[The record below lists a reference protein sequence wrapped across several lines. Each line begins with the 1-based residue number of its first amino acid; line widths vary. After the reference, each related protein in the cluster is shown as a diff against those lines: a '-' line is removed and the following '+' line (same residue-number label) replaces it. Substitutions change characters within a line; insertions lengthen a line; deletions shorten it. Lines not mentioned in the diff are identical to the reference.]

1 MIAAA
6 EHFVAPPHWEWYIVG
21 YFFLAGIAGG
31 SYVLGTMMRLWG
43 SPADEGTAR
52 IAYYISFPALL
63 GCPLL
68 LTLDLGQPGRFW
80 HMLIDSSPG
89 GRLVFKYWTPM
100 SLGAWGLA
108 VFGVFALIS
117 FVDALALDRRLRF
130 AALDRALGLLHGTAG
145 RIFMIVGSLVALFVA
160 SYTGV
165 LLSVSNQPV
174 WSDTATLGGLFLA
187 SGLSGAAAV
196 LLLAAR
202 LRRGSASTVERIAQA
217 DSYFV
222 VLEVGLIAAL
232 MVTVAIAGSLTQLVG
247 GRWGALWAVVG
258 VVVVAGL
265 AVHYRMPL
273 ARRIPLYAIAPLTIA
288 GVWVLRTVVIFSAQ
302 S

>member
-31 SYVLGTMMRLWG
+31 SYVLGTMLRLWG
-43 SPADEGTAR
+43 SPSDEGASR
-52 IAYYISFPALL
+52 LAFYISFPALL
-63 GCPLL
+63 LCPLL
-68 LTLDLGQPGRFW
+68 LTLDLGRPGRFW
-80 HMLIDSSPG
+80 HMLIDTSPG

-108 VFGVFALIS
+108 VFGVFALVS
-117 FVDALALDRRLRF
+117 FVEALVSDRRLRMGW
-130 AALDRALGLLHGTAG
+130 LDRAMGVLRGNGG
-145 RIFMIVGSLVALFVA
+145 RVFNVVGSLFALFVA

-174 WSDTATLGGLFLA
+174 WSDSAALGGLFLV

-202 LRRGSASTVERIAQA
+202 YRRGTAGTVERISQA

-222 VLEVGLIAAL
+222 VLEVGLIGAL
-232 MVTVAIAGSLTQLVG
+232 MATVGVAGSFAKLVG
-247 GRWGALWAVVG
+247 GRWAALWIIVGAIIAV
-258 VVVVAGL
+258 GL

-273 ARRIPLYAIAPLTIA
+273 ARRVSPFVIAPLTLA